1 MNDPVNNLA
10 ADLDREQKAV
20 RAAQLRARSARW
32 DLDIALFLF
41 SVLIIV
47 IILLFQHM
55 SIEVV
60 GPVAALGLASV
71 WLFGWMRGKG
81 LYKRFYE
88 EEMAKLGQP
97 EHLTIEFSDDPD
109 AEEII
114 RNSEDS
120 IEDIVVR
127 EIRKHWQR
135 DEHMPRSS

>member
-1 MNDPVNNLA
+1 MNDSQNNQV
-10 ADLDREQKAV
+10 ADPDREQKAA
-20 RAAQLRARSARW
+20 RAAQIRARSARW

-47 IILLFQHM
+47 IILLFKHIT
-55 SIEVV
+55 IEIV

-88 EEMAKLGQP
+88 EELARLGQP

-120 IEDIVVR
+120 IEEIVVR

-135 DEHMPRSS
+135 D

>member
-1 MNDPVNNLA
+1 MNDSQNNQVV
-10 ADLDREQKAV
+10 DPDREQKAA
-20 RAAQLRARSARW
+20 RAAQIRARSARW

-47 IILLFQHM
+47 IILLFKHIT
-55 SIEVV
+55 IEIV
-60 GPVAALGLASV
+60 GPVAALGLAAV
-71 WLFGWMRGKG
+71 WLFGWMRGRG

-88 EEMAKLGQP
+88 EELARLGQP
-97 EHLTIEFSDDPD
+97 KHLTIEFSDDPD

-120 IEDIVVR
+120 IEEIVVR

-135 DEHMPRSS
+135 D